1 MRWTRTVALAGLC
14 ALAVAACGSS
24 SHKTAAS
31 VPSATATTTTGAQA
45 TTAATTTAQTT
56 TGAPT
61 TTTTPAAVQQGL
73 CRAAALHLSF
83 LGGQAATGHG
93 LLGFG
98 LRNVSA
104 SSCHTF
110 GYPGILFLDRAGGP
124 LPTTTMRTTQDFFGT
139 APLRSLTV
147 APGQTVS
154 FRIGVTHFGPNGGGN
169 GCATAYGLQVIP
181 PNDTSTMHV
190 AIGGGG
196 AYECQNASLSPV
208 QPDTS
213 AYP

>member
-14 ALAVAACGSS
+14 ALTLAACGSS

-31 VPSATATTTTGAQA
+31 VASAPATTTTGGQTTTAQTATATTTTGA
-45 TTAATTTAQTT
+45 ATTTSSA
-56 TGAPT
+56 G
-61 TTTTPAAVQQGL
+61 VQQGL

-93 LLGFG
+93 LLGFA

-104 SSCHTF
+104 GSCHTF
-110 GYPGILFLDRAGGP
+110 GYPGILFLDGAGRP
-124 LPTTTMRTTQDFFGT
+124 LPTTTIRTTHDFFGT

-154 FRIGVTHFGPNGGGN
+154 FRIGVTHFGPNGGAN

-181 PNDTSTMHV
+181 PNDTSTLHV

-196 AYECQNASLSPV
+196 AYQCQTASLSPV
-208 QPDTS
+208 QPGTS